1 MSPTT
6 AVDKSDQE
14 EDVQFD
20 EKAYESGG
28 DARLCPGCGHNP
40 ITSALKQ
47 AAYELQIPP
56 EELNV
61 VGGIGCSGKTI
72 AEVES
77 YAIHTLHGC
86 ATPVAIGANLANPDQ
101 TTAVISGDGDSWA
114 IGAGKAVALMRTNLD
129 MVYICENNGTYGL
142 TKGQFS
148 PTTEEDSPNKYGQTS
163 GIPPVDGV
171 NIALSSGA
179 TFVAKGFSAN
189 RQLLV
194 EQIKAGILHDGLAYI
209 DVMSPCVKF
218 NDHDGSHH
226 SYKYGAQHQEQ
237 LPDFSMVNVEE
248 YYPDEEEMDTDKL
261 TVENFGQRFRL
272 QFENIEEHPEYD
284 PTDKLNAQNLWNK
297 KREQGKIPLGLLYVN
312 EDRAPHHER
321 YYDEGDTHLVDQDP
335 ENMRP
340 SEDEFDEILDQY
352 S

>member
-1 MSPTT
+1 MNPTT
-6 AVDKSDQE
+6 AAEPEENAQTQFE
-14 EDVQFD
+14 EDD
-20 EKAYESGG
+20 YESGG

-47 AAYELQIPP
+47 AAYELQISP
-56 EELNV
+56 ERLNV

-101 TTAVISGDGDSWA
+101 VTTVISGDGDSWA

-129 MVYICENNGTYGL
+129 MLYICENNGTYGL

-148 PTTEEDSPNKYGQTS
+148 PTTEEDSPNKYGETS

-171 NIALSSGA
+171 NIAISSGA

-189 RQLLV
+189 RNLLV
-194 EQIKAGILHDGLAYI
+194 EQIKAGILHDGLAYL
-209 DVMSPCVKF
+209 DVLSPCVKF

-237 LPDFSMVNVEE
+237 LPDFSMVNIEE
-248 YYPDEEEMDTDKL
+248 YYPDEKEMDSDKL

-272 QFENIEEHPEYD
+272 KFENIEEHPEYE
-284 PTDKLNAQNLWNK
+284 PTNKLKALELWNRK
-297 KREQGKIPLGLLYVN
+297 KEEGKIPLGLLYVN
-312 EDRAPHHER
+312 EEREPHHSR
-321 YYDEGDTHLVDQDP
+321 FYDEGDDYLVEQDP
-335 ENMRP
+335 DAMRP
-340 SEDEFDEILDQY
+340 DRDEFDQILNQFA
-352 S
+352 